1 MATATATPAW
11 KNYAVGSTVEVNG
24 VAWVITNV
32 ATRRTE
38 NGRQGRVFTLVS
50 PTGERVTKSSR
61 GITLWAQSGG
71 SPAVESEVETETEAV
86 AEVSIEAAPSVA
98 ESSLGRVLAEV
109 IEPYLDSRG
118 IKAGIDRDEVLSLV
132 DERLAETLVKRVV
145 VEAAGRP
152 PVDVGVQHTRFDSL
166 LSIVA
171 CRINCWLIGPAGSGK
186 TTAAQKVAEAL
197 TLPFYTVGVGRQ
209 TTQGQL
215 IGYKNATTGE
225 YVSTQLRQAYEHGGV
240 FLLDEVDAGS
250 PEVLVTINALL
261 ANGHYGFP
269 DRVVEKHADFV
280 LIAAA
285 NTTGQGANWQYVGR
299 CQIDAATLDR
309 FAFLPFDYDVTLEA
323 AKLGVPVSLF
333 EGLPRVA
340 PQKFEDVS
348 DAAAVESRRQNYIR
362 AVNRVR
368 VAINRLGKG
377 VRHLV
382 GPRANFYGSEL
393 ILRGWSVEDALECL
407 VWKGCDAD
415 TRSKIESN

>member
-152 PVDVGVQHTRFDSL
+152 PVDVGVQHTRFDTL

-171 CRINCWLIGPAGSGK
+171 CRLNCWVLGPAGSFK
-186 TTAAQKVAEAL
+186 TSSAKSVASAL
-197 TLPFYTVGVGRQ
+197 QLPFFTVGVGRQ
-209 TTQGQL
+209 TTQSQL
-215 IGYKNATTGE
+215 IGYKNAATGE

-240 FLLDEVDAGS
+240 FLLDECDAAS

-269 DRVVEKHADFV
+269 DAVVAKHPDFV
-280 LIAAA
+280 LLAAA

-309 FAFLPFDYDVTLEA
+309 FVFLQFDYDPTYEA
-323 AKLGVPVSLF
+323 AILGVPVSLF
-333 EGLPRVA
+333 DGLPRVS
-340 PQKFEDVS
+340 PQVFEDTS
-348 DAAAVESRRQNYIR
+348 DAAAVETRRQNYIR

-368 VAINRLGKG
+368 ASINRLGKG

-382 GPRANFYGSEL
+382 SPRALFAGSDL
-393 ILRGWSVEDALECL
+393 IRRGWTVEDALESC